1 MSAAQRAP
9 KLWLLTDSETI
20 NSIETWRQ
28 NLLYILT
35 LDDKFIPFLSTSWS
49 KKTAQSPT
57 HGLTSDGDTVP
68 EGSRPTAAQKNLNLE
83 LMLGQIAN
91 FCPGIAR
98 NTFLKDATS
107 SYDVWQKIRLHLGFQ
122 CTGAHFLDLANIRLE
137 PNERP
142 KTLYQRLNAFFQDNL
157 LTPQNGISHHG
168 TTVTVEDM
176 NPSLENTV
184 VYMWLH
190 LTHSGLPALVKQ
202 KYGAELCNKTLGS

>member
-20 NSIETWRQ
+20 NSFETWRQ
-28 NLLYILT
+28 NLLYI
-35 LDDKFIPFLSTSWS
+35 IPRWQVYSFSIHLLEQKDCPIPHPWPYERWWHRARGFSTDR
-49 KKTAQSPT
+49 
-57 HGLTSDGDTVP
+57 GP
-68 EGSRPTAAQKNLNLE
+68 ENRNLE

-107 SYDVWQKIRLHLGFQ
+107 LYDVWQKIRLHLGFQ
-122 CTGAHFLDLANIRLE
+122 CTGAHFLDLANIRFK

-184 VYMWLH
+184 VYMWLIWH
-190 LTHSGLPALVKQ
+190 TRGYQ
-202 KYGAELCNKTLGS
+202 RW